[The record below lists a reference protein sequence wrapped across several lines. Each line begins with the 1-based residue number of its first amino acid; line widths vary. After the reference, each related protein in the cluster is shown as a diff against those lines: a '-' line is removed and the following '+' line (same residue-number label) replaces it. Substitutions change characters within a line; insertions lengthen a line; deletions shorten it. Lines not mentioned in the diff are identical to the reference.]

1 MERNFTVEEEDSGS
15 RIDLFLAVKI
25 GEGYSRTAI
34 QRIISSGAVLLNNGP
49 VKPCHKVVLGDSVRI
64 TLPEAKSF
72 QLIPQDI
79 DFKIV
84 YEDEDILVID
94 KPSGLVVHPGSAIHQ
109 GTLVNGL
116 IRHTGELSN
125 INPARPGIVHRL
137 DKDTSGLMVIARNNS
152 AHLNLVKQFSRHRI
166 KKKYIAL
173 VQGVVE
179 LDEGIIDLPI
189 GRHKK
194 DFRRQAVRFID
205 SKKAVT
211 RYRVLKRFKEA
222 TLLELIPKT
231 GRTHQLRVHL
241 AHIGYPILGDVK
253 YGKKSD
259 FPRLALHAAEL
270 GFFHPRDNKFV
281 SFSSPLPEVLA
292 QDSSGELENQIK
304 SKRQK

>member
-1 MERNFTVEEEDSGS
+1 MERNFRVEEEDAGT
-15 RIDLFLAVKI
+15 RIDLFLAAKI
-25 GEGYSRTAI
+25 SEGYSRTAI
-34 QRIISSGAVLLNNGP
+34 QRIICEGGVLLNNGP
-49 VKPCHKVVLGDSVRI
+49 VKPCHKAALGDSVRI
-64 TLPEAKSF
+64 ILPEAKPS

-84 YEDEDILVID
+84 YEDGDILVID
-94 KPSGLVVHPGSAIHQ
+94 KPSGLVVHPGSAIKQ

-116 IRHTGELSN
+116 IRYTADLSD
-125 INPARPGIVHRL
+125 INPSRPGIVHRL
-137 DKDTSGLMVIARNNS
+137 DKDTSGLMVIAKNNP
-152 AHLNLVKQFSRHRI
+152 AHLYLVKQFARQRI
-166 KKKYIAL
+166 KKKYLAL

-194 DFRRQAVRFID
+194 DFRRQAVSFIH

-211 RYRVLKRFKEA
+211 RYRVLKRFKET
-222 TLLELIPKT
+222 TLLELLPRT

-253 YGKKSD
+253 YGKKTD

-270 GFFHPRDNKFV
+270 GFFHPKDNKLV
-281 SFSSPLPEVLA
+281 TFSSPLPEIMKIV
-292 QDSSGELENQIK
+292 K
-304 SKRQK
+304 

>member
-1 MERNFTVEEEDSGS
+1 MDNNFTVEEEDAGR
-15 RIDLFLAVKI
+15 RIDLFLAGKI
-25 GEGYSRTAI
+25 SEGYSRTAL
-34 QRIISSGAVLLNNGP
+34 QRIISSGAVLLNGLP
-49 VKPCHKVVLGDSVRI
+49 VKPCHKVALGDSVQI
-64 TLPEAKSF
+64 TLPEAKSSP
-72 QLIPQDI
+72 LIPQDI
-79 DFKIV
+79 DFKII
-84 YEDEDILVID
+84 YEDGDILVID

-116 IRHTGELSN
+116 IRHTADLSS
-125 INPARPGIVHRL
+125 INPSRPGIVHRL
-137 DKDTSGLMVIARNNS
+137 DKDTSGLMVIAKNNP
-152 AHLNLVKQFSRHRI
+152 AHLNLVKQFARHRV

-194 DFRRQAVRFID
+194 DFRRQAVSFTD

-222 TLLELIPKT
+222 TLLELVPRT

-253 YGKKSD
+253 YGKKTD

-270 GFFHPRDNKFV
+270 GFFHPKGNKLV
-281 SFSSPLPEVLA
+281 TFSSPLPEEIA
-292 QDSSGELENQIK
+292 MAGKNC
-304 SKRQK
+304 

>member
-1 MERNFTVEEEDSGS
+1 MERDFRVEEEDAGS
-15 RIDLFLAVKI
+15 RIDLFLAAKI

-34 QRIISSGAVLLNNGP
+34 QRIICGGGVLLNSLA
-49 VKPCHKVVLGDSVRI
+49 VKPCHKVALGDSVRI
-64 TLPEAKSF
+64 ILPEAKSS

-84 YEDEDILVID
+84 YEDGDILVID
-94 KPSGLVVHPGSAIHQ
+94 KPSGLVVHPGSAIKQ

-116 IRHTGELSN
+116 IRYTADLSD
-125 INPARPGIVHRL
+125 INPSRPGIVHRL
-137 DKDTSGLMVIARNNS
+137 DKDTSGLMVIAKNNP
-152 AHLNLVKQFSRHRI
+152 AHLYLLKQFARHRI

-222 TLLELIPKT
+222 TLLELLPRT

-253 YGKKSD
+253 YGKKAD

-270 GFFHPRDNKFV
+270 GFFHPKDNKLV
-281 SFSSPLPEVLA
+281 TFSSPLPEIMKIV
-292 QDSSGELENQIK
+292 K
-304 SKRQK
+304 